1 MTAWCL
7 GVRLTCQNLDRTTG
21 HQLTN
26 IGKRCSCCEH
36 GKSQTNGLE
45 TGALFFFSAC
55 LVIRARLVFCAK
67 CSIHLAWLI
76 KRLFCRLLLDWAG
89 YLSISSLKPT
99 LQLQNIFGVWLFEKA
114 WEISCQQVRAW
125 ETWNCET
132 HNKVV
137 RLGMPICI
145 KYTGFL
151 IFCVV
156 TEPQNSSKSAKFTK
170 TWKIPPNSVE
180 ILSNTCLYNTFE
192 THFSLWGYL
201 NAVNL
206 QIMYI
211 TTSSL
216 HLCTSRANKVP
227 KLPGIEHVAKNWALA
242 MMLKALPLVHFW
254 SVLLLKEQMMT
265 SDRKMLK
272 TLVWSAQNRSIS
284 IEICLENN
292 HKISHFLPEIPMKF
306 PRNWP
311 NFLRICP

>member
-1 MTAWCL
+1 ML
-7 GVRLTCQNLDRTTG
+7 
-21 HQLTN
+21 
-26 IGKRCSCCEH
+26 
-36 GKSQTNGLE
+36 
-45 TGALFFFSAC
+45 
-55 LVIRARLVFCAK
+55 
-67 CSIHLAWLI
+67 
-76 KRLFCRLLLDWAG
+76 
-89 YLSISSLKPT
+89 
-99 LQLQNIFGVWLFEKA
+99 
-114 WEISCQQVRAW
+114 
-125 ETWNCET
+125 WNCET

-137 RLGMPICI
+137 RLGMLICI

-151 IFCVV
+151 IFCMV

-201 NAVNL
+201 IAVNL
-206 QIMYI
+206 QMMYI

-216 HLCTSRANKVP
+216 HLCKTCKQSPETTR
-227 KLPGIEHVAKNWALA
+227 HRTCCKNWALA

-265 SDRKMLK
+265 SVRKMLK

-284 IEICLENN
+284 IEICVENN
-292 HKISHFLPEIPMKF
+292 HKISRFLPEIPVKF